1 MDILADYRY
10 IYAYTGVCLIYLER
24 IYVIYAQ
31 LNLVW
36 PSTWHVLCKL
46 QLLLEAVSDKWWN
59 STHSV
64 DIYNVARCLSIKQC
78 INIGLGIMYIT
89 YQGWACAE
97 SSRAKTFGAKNCLFD
112 RS

>member
-1 MDILADYRY
+1 MFSHTSASFSTNLVGGGY
-10 IYAYTGVCLIYLER
+10 IGRLPVHLRLYWRCVIYLER

-46 QLLLEAVSDKWWN
+46 PLLLEAVSDKWWI
-59 STHSV
+59 STHSM
-64 DIYNVARCLSIKQC
+64 DIYNVARGLSIKQC

-89 YQGWACAE
+89 Y
-97 SSRAKTFGAKNCLFD
+97 SR
-112 RS
+112 